1 MSIRV
6 EEKSKTTP
14 DKADAIRQIDVHTI
28 PVDLVYQRF
37 FTAPTIGLES
47 PAVARLTDTFGK
59 NVISP
64 PKDSVLEEGS
74 QLHIRRVQFSYVD
87 RVHCHN
93 RESHLTLF
101 SIKII
106 DCSTRL
112 FNFLTSLLENPIL
125 KYLIWAYRSF

>member
-1 MSIRV
+1 MSIHV

-37 FTAPTIGLES
+37 STSPTIGLES

-74 QLHIRRVQFSYVD
+74 QLHIRRLQFSYVD

-93 RESHLTLF
+93 RESHLTSFL
-101 SIKII
+101 SKII
-106 DCSTRL
+106 NCSTRL
-112 FNFLTSLLENPIL
+112 FSFLTSRLENL
-125 KYLIWAYRSF
+125 TLRYLI